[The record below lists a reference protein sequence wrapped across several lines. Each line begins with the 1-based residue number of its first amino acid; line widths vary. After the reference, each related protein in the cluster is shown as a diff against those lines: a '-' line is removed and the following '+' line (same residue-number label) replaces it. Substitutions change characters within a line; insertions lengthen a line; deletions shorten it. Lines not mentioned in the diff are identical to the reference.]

1 MLYYYCFRKDGIMV
15 KDGGWLV
22 NLLDLFKIY
31 RYGVGFFF
39 IIRFYLVK
47 YKNNFIIFFK
57 NWLFFVFL

>member
-39 IIRFYLVK
+39 Y
-47 YKNNFIIFFK
+47 YKI
-57 NWLFFVFL
+57 LFSKI